1 MKEPKKSD
9 KKGERKMAVLT
20 AKCDKAFVVSVEQSK
35 SFLEHKTGNDKNKEM
50 LSKITS
56 KIEDNNGKA

>member
-1 MKEPKKSD
+1 MNSVN

-20 AKCDKAFVVSVEQSK
+20 AKCDKAFVVSVEHSK
-35 SFLEHKTGNDKNKEM
+35 RFLEHKSNNNTNKEM

-56 KIEDNNGKA
+56 KIKDNNGKT